1 MVAFVSIVIALSLLG
16 LIVYGLHKYQ
26 TMEIEYQV
34 DRSMPLP
41 PIGGDSRSNPSARE
55 DTSRQ
60 STLARKPARSR
71 IRNTPS
77 KQAEKSGTDSSTR
90 KAAPDPNWQ
99 EQVAQAKKSG
109 DFSRAYELSRQQFPL
124 WGAFN
129 QACIALRGQLKSDHL
144 SAEEADAL
152 LRKLYVTAAIGEMLH
167 EKSEQSE
174 HFKLHQLK
182 HIDYEALEQLE
193 YPYGELGY
201 AQLRLIRKSDV
212 KQMLANWGRPGA
224 HEYPRKIHAQW
235 WESQASKL
243 RQR

>member
-77 KQAEKSGTDSSTR
+77 KQAEKPGTDSSSR
-90 KAAPDPNWQ
+90 KAAAEPNWQ
-99 EQVAQAKKSG
+99 AQVAQAKKSG

-182 HIDYEALEQLE
+182 HIDYAALEQLE

-243 RQR
+243 RER